1 MRNSVIKFLTI
12 VSITLLSLEGNAQ
25 QDPMYTQYMYNMS
38 VVNPAYALDDLG
50 ILQIGGIY
58 RNQWA
63 GIEGAPETAN
73 FFAHTG
79 LSDRLEAGISI
90 VHDEIGGIVKENNLY
105 ADVAY
110 VLPMTETTKL
120 SFGVKGG
127 VTFFDA
133 NLTALT
139 TTDPNDPAM
148 QNISEVFPN
157 FGIGAYLFG
166 EKYYVGVSAPNV
178 FTSKHLE
185 NETGLARLGKENI
198 HYFLTGGYVFD
209 LNPNLKLKPAF
220 MMRAVTGAPL
230 SVDITANFL
239 LYDRFEAGIAYRL
252 DAAVSGLVNFRVTP
266 ELRIGYAY
274 DYTTS
279 NLGDY
284 NDGTHEIMVL
294 FDLDLLG
301 LSQGYNKSPRFF

>member
-1 MRNSVIKFLTI
+1 MRNSIIKFLTI
-12 VSITLLSLEGNAQ
+12 VSITLLSVEGNAQ

-38 VVNPAYALDDLG
+38 VINPAYAVDDLG
-50 ILQIGGIY
+50 LLKIGGLY

-79 LSDRLEAGISI
+79 LSERVEVGLSI
-90 VHDEIGGIVKENNLY
+90 VHDEIGGIVNENNIY

-110 VLPMTETTKL
+110 VLPVSENTKL
-120 SFGVKGG
+120 SFGVKAG

-133 NLTALT
+133 DLAGLT
-139 TTDPNDPAM
+139 TTDPNDPAL

-157 FGIGAYLFG
+157 FGVGTYLFG
-166 EKYYVGVSAPNV
+166 ENYYVGLSAPNL
-178 FTSKHLE
+178 FTAKHLE
-185 NETGLARLGKENI
+185 NETGLAKLGEENI

-209 LNPNLKLKPAF
+209 LNDNVKLKPAF
-220 MMRAVTGAPL
+220 MLRGVQGAPL
-230 SVDITANFL
+230 SVDLTANVL
-239 LYDRFEAGIAYRL
+239 LYNRLEAGLGYRFGNS
-252 DAAVSGLVNFRVTP
+252 VMGLVNFRVTP

-274 DYTTS
+274 DYITS
-279 NLGDY
+279 NLGNY

-294 FDLDLLG
+294 FDIDLLG
-301 LSQGYNKSPRFF
+301 LSKGYNKSPRFF